1 MQGHGVRDTQLTSDG
16 STRAWDESM
25 LLATIVATVVFGSS
39 DESDE
44 SALSDHELGHDLGMT
59 RRPMKGRQEL
69 RTQAND

>member
-1 MQGHGVRDTQLTSDG
+1 
-16 STRAWDESM
+16 M